1 MLIKHWMTNNVVTA
15 TPETSVVK
23 ANKLM
28 KDHNIRRLPVVD
40 EQMRVIGIVSDRDI
54 KDATPSQATS
64 LDMREMLYLLSELK
78 LQSIMTPNPICVN
91 PDDSIEIVAM
101 LMEEKGFG
109 GFPVTKDGKLVGII
123 SDHDIFRVLISL
135 TGVRQGGILLAL
147 PVQDSVG
154 VLRPILDTLA
164 ENNVNI
170 ISILSDNEDRGNNER
185 HVFIRISNMATR
197 EEEQTFLD
205 LMQKKHN
212 LLYWSSC
219 VAS

>member
-1 MLIKHWMTNNVVTA
+1 MLIKHWMTSNVVTA

-28 KDHNIRRLPVVD
+28 KDYNIRRLPVVD
-40 EQMRVIGIVSDRDI
+40 DQMRVIGIVSDRDI

-78 LQSIMTPNPICVN
+78 LQSIMTPNPICVS
-91 PDDSIEIVAM
+91 PEDSIEIVAM

-109 GFPVTKDGKLVGII
+109 GFPVTQDGKLVGII

-135 TGVRQGGILLAL
+135 TGVRQGGLLLTL
-147 PVQDSVG
+147 PVMDGVG

-164 ENNVNI
+164 EHNVNI
-170 ISILSDNEDRGNNER
+170 ISILSDNEERGNNER
-185 HVFIRISNMATR
+185 HVFIRIANMENR
-197 EEEQTFLD
+197 EKEQEFLA
-205 LMQKKHN
+205 LMQKKHS
-212 LLYWSSC
+212 LLHWNAC
-219 VAS
+219 VVS